1 MWSGMTSIYA
11 GNVGGK
17 MTKREYDE
25 RQNTLEKKLVT
36 AWGVVQAEVKNNQ
49 DDSDYSL
56 NIYAMFQ
63 YEKFGEE
70 IRKRIREVYA
80 NSEERKNDLLID
92 LVNAVDE
99 CNNVIYRID
108 KLNYQK
114 LQQTLK
120 YINDIRH
127 KRVRVE

>member
-1 MWSGMTSIYA
+1 
-11 GNVGGK
+11 

-25 RQNTLEKKLVT
+25 QQNTLEKKLIT
-36 AWGVVQAEVKNNQ
+36 AWGVVQAEVKNNEN
-49 DDSDYSL
+49 DSDYSL

-99 CNNVIYRID
+99 CNNEIYRID

-127 KRVRVE
+127 KRVRIE